1 MTQEKKFQELDLN
14 DAFLFAAALEDPETC
29 RLVLEL
35 ILGMPI
41 GPVRVRTERSILFSK
56 NFRYVRFDV
65 YARDEVDVSYN
76 MEMQKSHKAEL
87 PKRSR
92 YHQAEMDVAEL
103 KPGENFNQLPPSYI
117 IFICTYD
124 PFSSGLYRYVFE
136 ERCAETGEALGDGAK
151 RIFLNTRGTNDQE
164 VPQELIQFLKYVENS
179 TEEVAEG
186 SGNEKIQTLH
196 QKVTAL
202 KRSRELEEKYMTM
215 EELLEERETE
225 GRKAGVA
232 EGRKAGVA
240 EGQDVILQLV
250 SLMSDDGLAAEIP
263 RLKADKDFLSA
274 MLEKYC
280 LK

>member
-1 MTQEKKFQELDLN
+1 MTQEKKFQDLDLN

-41 GPVRVRTERSILFSK
+41 GPVKVRTERSILFSK

-76 MEMQKSHKAEL
+76 MEMQNSHKSEL

-92 YHQAEMDVAEL
+92 FHQAELDVAEL
-103 KPGENFNQLPPSYI
+103 KPGENFNQLPPSFI

-136 ERCAETGEALGDGAK
+136 ERCAETGEALGDGAR
-151 RIFLNTRGTNDQE
+151 RIFLNTKGTNDEE
-164 VPQELIQFLKYVENS
+164 VPRELIQFLKYVENS
-179 TEEVAEG
+179 TEQVAKD
-186 SGNEKIQTLH
+186 SGDEKIRELH
-196 QKVTAL
+196 QRVTAL

-215 EELLEERETE
+215 EEMLKERETAGLEE
-225 GRKAGVA
+225 GRTAGK
-232 EGRKAGVA
+232 E
-240 EGQDVILQLV
+240 EGQELILQLV
-250 SLMSDDGLAAEIP
+250 TLMSNDGLAQEIP
-263 RLKADKDFLSA
+263 RLKAEKDFLAA
-274 MLEKYC
+274 MLEKYH

>member
-1 MTQEKKFQELDLN
+1 MTQEKKFQDLDLN

-41 GPVRVRTERSILFSK
+41 GPVKVRTERSILFSK

-76 MEMQKSHKAEL
+76 MEMQNSHKSEL

-92 YHQAEMDVAEL
+92 FHQAELDVAEL
-103 KPGENFNQLPPSYI
+103 KPGENFNQLPPGYI

-136 ERCAETGEALGDGAK
+136 ERCAETGEALGDGAR
-151 RIFLNTRGTNDQE
+151 RIFLNTKGTNDEE
-164 VPQELIQFLKYVENS
+164 VPRELIQFLKYVENS
-179 TEEVAEG
+179 TEQVAKD
-186 SGNEKIQTLH
+186 SGDEKIRELH
-196 QKVTAL
+196 QRVTAL

-215 EELLEERETE
+215 EEMLKERESE
-225 GRKAGVA
+225 GRTAG
-232 EGRKAGVA
+232 RN
-240 EGQDVILQLV
+240 EGQAEILQLIAF
-250 SLMSDDGLAAEIP
+250 MSEDGLTGEIP
-263 RLKADKDFLSA
+263 KLKADEEFLSA
-274 MLEKYC
+274 MLEKYH

>member
-1 MTQEKKFQELDLN
+1 MTQEKKFQDLDLN

-41 GPVRVRTERSILFSK
+41 GPVKVRTERSILFSK

-76 MEMQKSHKAEL
+76 MEMQNSHKSEL

-92 YHQAEMDVAEL
+92 FHQAELDVAEL
-103 KPGENFNQLPPSYI
+103 KPGENFNQLPPSFI

-124 PFSSGLYRYVFE
+124 PFSSWLYRYVFE
-136 ERCAETGEALGDGAK
+136 ERCAETGEALGDGAR
-151 RIFLNTRGTNDQE
+151 RIFLNTKGTNDEE
-164 VPQELIQFLKYVENS
+164 VPRELIQFLKYVENS
-179 TEEVAEG
+179 TEQVAKD
-186 SGNEKIQTLH
+186 SGDEKIRELH
-196 QKVTAL
+196 QRVTAL

-215 EELLEERETE
+215 EEMLKERETAGLEE
-225 GRKAGVA
+225 GRTAGK
-232 EGRKAGVA
+232 E
-240 EGQDVILQLV
+240 EGQELILQLV
-250 SLMSDDGLAAEIP
+250 TLMSNDGLAQEIP
-263 RLKADKDFLSA
+263 RLKAEKDFLAA
-274 MLEKYC
+274 MLEKYH

>member
-1 MTQEKKFQELDLN
+1 MTQEKKFQDLDLN

-41 GPVRVRTERSILFSK
+41 GPVKVRTERSILFSK

-76 MEMQKSHKAEL
+76 MEMQNSHKSEL

-92 YHQAEMDVAEL
+92 FHQAELDVAEL
-103 KPGENFNQLPPSYI
+103 KPGENFNQLPPGYI

-136 ERCAETGEALGDGAK
+136 ERCAETGEALGDGAR
-151 RIFLNTRGTNDQE
+151 RIFLNTKGTNDEE
-164 VPQELIQFLKYVENS
+164 VPRELIQFLKYVENS
-179 TEEVAEG
+179 TEQVAKD
-186 SGNEKIQTLH
+186 SGDEKIRELH
-196 QKVTAL
+196 QRVTAL

-215 EELLEERETE
+215 EEMLKERETAGLEE
-225 GRKAGVA
+225 GRTAGK
-232 EGRKAGVA
+232 E
-240 EGQDVILQLV
+240 EGQELILQLV
-250 SLMSDDGLAAEIP
+250 TLMSNDGLAQEIP
-263 RLKADKDFLSA
+263 RLKAEKDFLAA
-274 MLEKYC
+274 MLEKYH